1 MTDKTTQPTTK
12 RSATGRRPKQG
23 PTYTVHV
30 QLRLTPEQAKV
41 YQSIGQTE
49 WLRKML
55 DHVGDVAAR
64 WGIDLESL
72 APTPESGSR
81 AAFWREKTATPEGCL
96 KVGLPADRVSFITA
110 ASLLMNDQTD
120 VVTPNCDGT
129 ETINLMHRIAQ
140 NRRDLF
146 AFEVED
152 DAMAEDG
159 MIDLARLGQLGQVAN
174 DGLCLAKV
182 NGKLYLRKL
191 SRRGLSQ
198 ELRAANA
205 SGDYPT
211 MRVNLSNAEILG
223 PVTCVV
229 RTMKK

>member
-55 DHVGDVAAR
+55 DHVGDVADR

-72 APTPESGSR
+72 APTPETIP
-81 AAFWREKTATPEGCL
+81 EKTATPEGCL

-129 ETINLMHRIAQ
+129 ETISLMHRIAQ

-159 MIDLARLGQLGQVAN
+159 VFRGDLVLVERGQVAN